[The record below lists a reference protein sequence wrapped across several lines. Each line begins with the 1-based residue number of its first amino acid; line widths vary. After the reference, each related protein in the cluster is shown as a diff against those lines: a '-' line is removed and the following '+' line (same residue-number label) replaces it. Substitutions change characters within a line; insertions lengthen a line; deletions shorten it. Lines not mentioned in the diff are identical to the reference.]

1 MSTTTS
7 TRRTTNPAPA
17 VHLTRRGRAFAVLL
31 LAAVLLGAFSLGRTA
46 SQAAA
51 PTSSAPVIAV
61 EHTTV
66 EPGDSLWSVA
76 RRVAPDNDP
85 REVVEQIR
93 RLNDL
98 NSADIQVGQQLLLP
112 VAA

>member
-1 MSTTTS
+1 
-7 TRRTTNPAPA
+7 
-17 VHLTRRGRAFAVLL
+17 VHLTRRGRALAVLVF
-31 LAAVLLGAFSLGRTA
+31 AAVLLGAFSLGRTA

-51 PTSSAPVIAV
+51 PTSPVAATTV
-61 EHTTV
+61 EQTTV

-98 NSADIQVGQQLLLP
+98 PSAHIQAGQQLLLP